1 MDFRLLMTLQVAVAG
16 VQKIGAVPHGI
27 ALERHVGEGPVVGL

>member
-16 VQKIGAVPHGI
+16 VQKIGSAS
-27 ALERHVGEGPVVGL
+27 R